1 MVERTLLTLQIG
13 PAMVL
18 EVVVKAVFHPLLLV
32 LKVIMIFITSLLVA
46 QYIKM
51 VVLVQ
56 AQGMQI
62 IMVQPEVVVELVVLR
77 VIRALVIIQIKS

>member
-1 MVERTLLTLQIG
+1 MVKEYLVKVMMVERTLLTLQIG
-13 PAMVL
+13 QAMVL

-56 AQGMQI
+56 A
-62 IMVQPEVVVELVVLR
+62 
-77 VIRALVIIQIKS
+77 